1 MLNVDDGMM
10 LGHGVCHGVCS
21 SIVVVSDFKAVAVA
35 RVFVAMVVV
44 VAADHCCCNFVGV
57 CC

>member
-1 MLNVDDGMM
+1 MLNVNDGVM

-35 RVFVAMVVV
+35 RVCVAMVVV
-44 VAADHCCCNFVGV
+44 LDQCCCCNFVGV